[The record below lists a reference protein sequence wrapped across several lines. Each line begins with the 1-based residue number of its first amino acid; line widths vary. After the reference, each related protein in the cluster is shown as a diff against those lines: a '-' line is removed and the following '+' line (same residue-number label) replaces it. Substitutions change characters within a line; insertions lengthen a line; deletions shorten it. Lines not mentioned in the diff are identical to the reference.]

1 MKDIFSFKDSAVV
14 MSAHYW
20 CRWSIVGLT
29 HSLVFHP
36 VNQSFQCPS
45 LTAKSFSGFCPVFF
59 CPQKSPTIISGLVK
73 RDSYEP
79 KMPVPVLSEADDKSL
94 QQREAS
100 ISGKRIKSSWRHL
113 GSHPALHRTGAP
125 VCLIRVDSRRN
136 VWADHPAARGPPQT
150 AQHRNAH
157 WRRRRSLGRTRRTRQ
172 IKRTGSR
179 EHDTHA
185 LCLSPFLAFWSG
197 SVRRCP
203 GFFGVFFFFLM
214 KCSTKRPRL
223 MFRKAVCAGFGC
235 PSILFEVYLK
245 DFGQIWRQR

>member
-1 MKDIFSFKDSAVV
+1 
-14 MSAHYW
+14 MSAYYW
-20 CRWSIVGLT
+20 CRWSIVEPT
-29 HSLVFHP
+29 HSHVFHP
-36 VNQSFQCPS
+36 VNQSFQCSS

-59 CPQKSPTIISGLVK
+59 FFPQKSPTIISGLVK

-136 VWADHPAARGPPQT
+136 VWADHPAAQGPPQT
-150 AQHRNAH
+150 AQHRHAH
-157 WRRRRSLGRTRRTRQ
+157 RRRRRSLDDGQ
-172 IKRTGSR
+172 IKKTGSQ
-179 EHDTHA
+179 EHGTHS
-185 LCLSPFLAFWSG
+185 LCLWPFLAFWSG
-197 SVRRCP
+197 SVRRRP
-203 GFFGVFFFFLM
+203 SFFFSM

-223 MFRKAVCAGFGC
+223 MFRKAVCAGSGC
-235 PSILFEVYLK
+235 PRPSP
-245 DFGQIWRQR
+245 